1 VFSTA
6 ARDGDGDAM
15 EECDGDLPASEMES
29 EDSGVEMLEDSACRR
44 SAVPTLRRDWV
55 YERCAA
61 DSASL
66 DSMARL
72 MRRSRSLHMTRASSP
87 PALEGEVPIDGA
99 PPNLLSCRL

>member
-1 VFSTA
+1 MFSTAA

-29 EDSGVEMLEDSACRR
+29 DDSGVALEDSANRR
-44 SAVPTLRRDWV
+44 SAVPTLRREWV

-66 DSMARL
+66 ESMARRI
-72 MRRSRSLHMTRASSP
+72 RRSRSLHMTRASLWRAS
-87 PALEGEVPIDGA
+87 
-99 PPNLLSCRL
+99 

>member
-55 YERCAA
+55 
-61 DSASL
+61 
-66 DSMARL
+66 
-72 MRRSRSLHMTRASSP
+72 
-87 PALEGEVPIDGA
+87 
-99 PPNLLSCRL
+99 